1 MKVPSSIIWFL
12 FVFLTN
18 IFERNGNIINK
29 TAFSGML
36 TAPMLTMRASA
47 AIRCQHWGGGAE
59 VNRFEEVSS
68 LAHQMSLAGQGR
80 RGPKIPVQ

>member
-12 FVFLTN
+12 FVFQRN

-36 TAPMLTMRASA
+36 TAPHADHACFSSHQMSA
-47 AIRCQHWGGGAE
+47 LGGAE